1 MSRRKTHNDVTSHPT
16 SSSLSDNSPD
26 TPVQNQPEFEIPID
40 GIAPKFEGSEYEEDV
55 HLTHRRGNEDALE
68 LGMIEKPHI
77 SDIDLPDT
85 PDMMDPT
92 GKASLSGSVLRQNE
106 PLFNAPYSPDTMIAT
121 STSPNA
127 GVYLPPDP
135 STSTLEDPIEKYSLT
150 PNKYNITEDESMYGK
165 PEMTDVEGNTYRINE
180 LSIRDRALIVEE
192 DVNFHNAVSA
202 DIDLLWA
209 NDTPLKDILL
219 HLYNSENTK
228 NKIFKLEASKYY
240 FSILTSECSYTDIIS
255 DDMYT
260 LDYFLSQPV
269 SWFKC
274 YMPKNLENGRNMRE
288 EYSDAD
294 ASGIAVMRPDKM
306 VISSSYNLLSKFQVH
321 NNYSVPLDG
330 LWLTFNDTLYSM
342 GYFME
347 RWYYEISVAT
357 NIKSDSTV
365 YERIDEINN
374 EFLSKASKYEI
385 SSLVSFFNNTSS
397 TFIDTTPRS
406 NLGRIYEA
414 YEMLLLIPTFPMQVI

>member
-1 MSRRKTHNDVTSHPT
+1 MSRRNTHNDSIIP
-16 SSSLSDNSPD
+16 
-26 TPVQNQPEFEIPID
+26 PVKLP
-40 GIAPKFEGSEYEEDV
+40 GEDV
-55 HLTHRRGNEDALE
+55 HQTHRRGNEDALE
-68 LGMIEKPHI
+68 LGI
-77 SDIDLPDT
+77 IDLPET
-85 PDMMDPT
+85 PNMMDPT
-92 GKASLSGSVLRQNE
+92 GKATITGSVVRQNE
-106 PLFNAPYSPDTMIAT
+106 PLFNAPHSPDTNYT
-121 STSPNA
+121 PEPNA

-150 PNKYNITEDESMYGK
+150 PNKYNITEQ
-165 PEMTDVEGNTYRINE
+165 EGVSIPADTNVDADTYMINE

-192 DVNFHNAVSA
+192 DVNFHNVVSA

-209 NDTPLKDILL
+209 NGTPLKDILL

-260 LDYFLSQPV
+260 LDYFLSQPA

-274 YMPKNLENGRNMRE
+274 YMPKNLDNGRNVRE
-288 EYSDAD
+288 EYSDGD
-294 ASGIAVMRPDKM
+294 AVAPSVMRPDKM
-306 VISSSYNLLSKFQVH
+306 VISSSYNLLSKFQLH

-374 EFLSKASKYEI
+374 EFLSKAKEWEI
-385 SSLVSFFNNTSS
+385 SSLVSFFNNNSS
-397 TFIDTTPRS
+397 TFIDTTPKS
-406 NLGRIYEA
+406 NLGRLYEA
-414 YEMLLLIPTFPMQVI
+414 YEMLRLIPTFPMQVI